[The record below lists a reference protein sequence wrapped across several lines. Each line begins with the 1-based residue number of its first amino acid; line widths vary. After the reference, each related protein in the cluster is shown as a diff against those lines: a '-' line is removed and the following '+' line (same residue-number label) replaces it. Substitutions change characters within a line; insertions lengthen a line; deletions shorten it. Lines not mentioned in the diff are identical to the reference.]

1 MGHKELILGLGSGGL
16 TLLQLLLKLLDSQL
30 SEEAELLALLHV
42 VQGLPMDSVDDG
54 VQMPD
59 LALELRDLL
68 LEVFFVLG

>member
-1 MGHKELILGLGSGGL
+1 
-16 TLLQLLLKLLDSQL
+16 
-30 SEEAELLALLHV
+30 
-42 VQGLPMDSVDDG
+42 MDSVDDG